1 MHEPLKEQ
9 LEDYLQ
15 GRAAPEVHE
24 HLANCTSC
32 KRTVDEMLRQ
42 SSLLRALKNSRE
54 VDPPPGFYARV
65 MSRIETQ
72 ARPSIWNIFG
82 ESLFAKR
89 LTYASL
95 TLLVLMGTYIV
106 SDHTE
111 QQPLTTSAPEVIM
124 ADDQKASTVGT
135 DPQKDR
141 EAVLVNLATYQE

>member
-9 LEDYLQ
+9 LEEYLQ
-15 GRAAPEVHE
+15 GRATPEVHE
-24 HLANCTSC
+24 HLANCKTC
-32 KRTVDEMLRQ
+32 NETVDEMLRQ
-42 SSLLRALKNSRE
+42 SSLLRSLKNPRE
-54 VDPPPGFYARV
+54 VEPPPGFYARV
-65 MSRIETQ
+65 MSRIESQ

-106 SDHTE
+106 SDREE
-111 QQPLTTSAPEVIM
+111 QQPLTASAPEMIM
-124 ADDQKASTVGT
+124 AGDERAAAVGA

>member
-32 KRTVDEMLRQ
+32 KWAVDEMMGQ
-42 SSLLRALKNSRE
+42 SSLLRSLKNSRE
-54 VDPPPGFYARV
+54 VEPPPGFYARV

-72 ARPSIWNIFG
+72 ALPSIWNIFG
-82 ESLFAKR
+82 DSMFAKR

-95 TLLVLMGTYIV
+95 TLLVLMATYIV
-106 SDHTE
+106 SDHAE
-111 QQPLTTSAPEVIM
+111 QQPLTTSAPEMIM
-124 ADDQKASTVGT
+124 AGDQKASAVGS

-141 EAVLVNLATYQE
+141 EAVLVNLATYEE

>member
-15 GRAAPEVHE
+15 GRATPEVLG
-24 HLANCTSC
+24 HLAHCSTCTEA
-32 KRTVDEMLRQ
+32 VGEMVQQ
-42 SSLLRALKNSRE
+42 SSLLRSLRPAQE
-54 VDPPPGFYARV
+54 FEPPPGFYARV
-65 MSRIETQ
+65 MNRIETQ
-72 ARPSIWNIFG
+72 AKPSIWNIFG

-95 TLLVLMGTYIV
+95 TLLVLMGTFMI
-106 SDHTE
+106 SDQDN

-124 ADDQKASTVGT
+124 AEDQRPAAVGG
-135 DPQKDR
+135 DPQRDR